1 MSFVILAL
9 LLIGTIALV
18 AYPLRGGAPV
28 VAEVGQVA
36 RPAGKRPSC
45 PGCGARYDVG
55 DRFCVR
61 CGHALPVVGTP
72 SLCAAC
78 GAPHEP
84 DDSFCAKCGAVL
96 AGRST

>member
-28 VAEVGQVA
+28 VAEIGPLA
-36 RPAGKRPSC
+36 PSAGKGPRC
-45 PGCGARYDVG
+45 PGCGVRYDAG

-61 CGHALPVVGTP
+61 CGHALPGIGKP

-78 GAPHEP
+78 GAPYEQ
-84 DDSFCAKCGAVL
+84 DDSFCAKCGAVI